1 MIQKGFI
8 VKRYSTKIYIA
19 LTIIWTIIIFSFSL
33 QPADTSSQVS
43 SGFGRWLIEVFAPN
57 FIDEFESMPEEHLAY
72 IHFLLRKCAHF
83 TEYFILGV
91 LVLLSQRHTGIR
103 YKVFTGLVIGMLV
116 ASVDETIQLFV
127 SGRSGQISDV
137 LLDTAG
143 VATGCLVVR
152 WIIKSYFNG
161 IILYR
166 KGTFI

>member
-1 MIQKGFI
+1 MKS
-8 VKRYSTKIYIA
+8 RSTKIYIT
-19 LTIIWTIIIFSFSL
+19 LTIVWTIIIFSFSL

-57 FIDEFESMPEEHLAY
+57 FIDEFESMPEEQLAY

-91 LVLLSQRHTGIR
+91 LVLLSQHHTGIR
-103 YKVFTGLVIGMLV
+103 RKIFTGLVICMLV
-116 ASVDETIQLFV
+116 ASVDEMIQLFV

-143 VATGCLVVR
+143 AAVGSLVVR
-152 WIIKSYFNG
+152 RISRLLK
-161 IILYR
+161 
-166 KGTFI
+166 

>member
-1 MIQKGFI
+1 MKS
-8 VKRYSTKIYIA
+8 RSTKIYIT
-19 LTIIWTIIIFSFSL
+19 LTIVWTIIIFSFSL

-57 FIDEFESMPEEHLAY
+57 FIDEFESMSEEQLAY

-83 TEYFILGV
+83 TEYFILGA
-91 LVLLSQRHTGIR
+91 LVLLSQRHAGIR
-103 YKVFTGLVIGMLV
+103 RKIFTGLVICMLV

-143 VATGCLVVR
+143 AAVGSLVVR
-152 WIIKSYFNG
+152 RISRG
-161 IILYR
+161 
-166 KGTFI
+166 

>member
-1 MIQKGFI
+1 MKS
-8 VKRYSTKIYIA
+8 RSTKIYIT
-19 LTIIWTIIIFSFSL
+19 LTIVWTIIIFSFSL

-57 FIDEFESMPEEHLAY
+57 FIDEFESMSEEQLAY

-83 TEYFILGV
+83 TEYFILGA
-91 LVLLSQRHTGIR
+91 LVLLSQCHAGIR
-103 YKVFTGLVIGMLV
+103 RKIFTGLVICMLV

-143 VATGCLVVR
+143 AAVGSLVVR
-152 WIIKSYFNG
+152 RIRRG
-161 IILYR
+161 
-166 KGTFI
+166 

>member
-1 MIQKGFI
+1 MKS
-8 VKRYSTKIYIA
+8 RSTKIYIT
-19 LTIIWTIIIFSFSL
+19 LTIVWTIIIFSFSL

-57 FIDEFESMPEEHLAY
+57 FIDEFESMSEEQLAY

-83 TEYFILGV
+83 TEYFILGA
-91 LVLLSQRHTGIR
+91 LVLLSQRHTEIR
-103 YKVFTGLVIGMLV
+103 RKVFNGLVICMLV

-143 VATGCLVVR
+143 AAVGSLVVR
-152 WIIKSYFNG
+152 RISRLLK
-161 IILYR
+161 
-166 KGTFI
+166 

>member
-8 VKRYSTKIYIA
+8 VKSRSTKIYIT
-19 LTIIWTIIIFSFSL
+19 LTIVWTIIIFSFSL

-57 FIDEFESMPEEHLAY
+57 FIDEFESMPEEQLAY

-83 TEYFILGV
+83 TEYFILGA
-91 LVLLSQRHTGIR
+91 LVLLSQRHAGIR
-103 YKVFTGLVIGMLV
+103 RKIFTGLVICMLV

-143 VATGCLVVR
+143 AAVGSLVVR
-152 WIIKSYFNG
+152 RISRG
-161 IILYR
+161 
-166 KGTFI
+166 